1 MSLRKF
7 REARNMTQEELA
19 AECGISHAY
28 FGRIERGEHSMTL
41 EKCQMIADALGV
53 RLADFFEDLE

>member
-1 MSLRKF
+1 
-7 REARNMTQEELA
+7 MTQEELA